1 MFHQVVQTENNQSKH
16 FLGRMHQAIR
26 SCAVILPLLI
36 LTNCFQVTQI
46 LDWKDDDSMDVRWLF
61 RFSKALEQAQSG
73 QAQDKKNTENL
84 SAQVDKAKNEIPA
97 KLKNLV
103 KNLDVKKID
112 TEFDSG
118 IELSFMIPDYVKFPF
133 NKLQKE
139 DFPMIPQY
147 IPSKKQV
154 IFHFE
159 PMKKPED
166 KKKESSGKEAK
177 DRGSDKKEG
186 AQSEQP
192 DSGDQFAAM
201 GKQITQLFLS
211 SVRYQIFLGKR
222 FNPEKIY
229 LKKATDEKV
238 IEIQRILDIVT
249 IDIPLFA
256 MFGEKEEPFQ
266 VIIQMK

>member
-1 MFHQVVQTENNQSKH
+1 
-16 FLGRMHQAIR
+16 
-26 SCAVILPLLI
+26 
-36 LTNCFQVTQI
+36 
-46 LDWKDDDSMDVRWLF
+46 
-61 RFSKALEQAQSG
+61 
-73 QAQDKKNTENL
+73 
-84 SAQVDKAKNEIPA
+84 
-97 KLKNLV
+97 
-103 KNLDVKKID
+103 
-112 TEFDSG
+112 
-118 IELSFMIPDYVKFPF
+118 MIPDYVKFPF